1 MPQDAS
7 CVNSLGLS
15 QSQLSAFAFHTRAE
29 LAPERIDDA
38 CTYLLV
44 SSDVASTIE
53 NHIDLPK
60 WALEARA
67 WQLNNRS
74 EIIYVY
80 QRLQAP

>member
-1 MPQDAS
+1 
-7 CVNSLGLS
+7 
-15 QSQLSAFAFHTRAE
+15 
-29 LAPERIDDA
+29 
-38 CTYLLV
+38 LV